1 MTGFVY
7 VMSNP
12 SIARGLLKIG
22 KSDRDPKKFRAN
34 ELRTTG
40 VPEPFVV
47 EFLALVEDADAL
59 ESAVHNFLSQY
70 RNTSDREFFP
80 APFQK
85 RLTQSDRSEGR
96 ILSTK
101 KFSIRHQKKSNARG
115 F

>member
-12 SIARGLLKIG
+12 SFAGSLLKIG

-47 EFLALVEDADAL
+47 EFIALVEDADGL
-59 ESAVHNFLSQY
+59 ERDAHNFLSQY
-70 RNTSDREFFP
+70 RNASDREC
-80 APFQK
+80 
-85 RLTQSDRSEGR
+85 LTPGSCLKENSKSKWERRRVTENAGA
-96 ILSTK
+96 ILLVIYS
-101 KFSIRHQKKSNARG
+101 H
-115 F
+115 